1 MIKRGLTLVSAI
13 RVISCIPI
21 RGHDSDVHPDHDAWL
36 ESLASASRRACI
48 AIGTRATYRHLS
60 SAQVHIL
67 KTEARLFAYA

>member
-1 MIKRGLTLVSAI
+1 MMKRVLTLVSAI

-21 RGHDSDVHPDHDAWL
+21 RGDDRDVHPDHDAWL

-48 AIGTRATYRHLS
+48 AIGTRATHRQVS